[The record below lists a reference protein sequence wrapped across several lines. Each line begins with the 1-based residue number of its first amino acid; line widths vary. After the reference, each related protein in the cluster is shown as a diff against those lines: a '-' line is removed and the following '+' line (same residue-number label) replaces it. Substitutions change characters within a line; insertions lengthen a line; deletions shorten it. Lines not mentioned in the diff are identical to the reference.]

1 MTGLLAKPQVRAAMR
16 QEIISMFQDGTIRTS
31 GDGIQIDTDGH
42 SVTISIGQEEEQIAQ
57 TELAPARP
65 VVVEGFDNRFS

>member
-1 MTGLLAKPQVRAAMR
+1 MTGLLAKPQVRAAIR

-42 SVTISIGQEEEQIAQ
+42 SVTISIEQEEEQIVQ
-57 TELAPARP
+57 SELAPSP